1 MEDLFSSNSEA
12 IINKKLDIKA
22 GQQGISTDA
31 DLDFYFDIEKV
42 SKWVDENLFKRVKIR
57 IFLNITNK

>member
-1 MEDLFSSNSEA
+1 MEELFSSNSET

-22 GQQGISTDA
+22 GQQSISTDA

-42 SKWVDENLFKRVKIR
+42 VKWIDKLQFKRV
-57 IFLNITNK
+57 ITNQ